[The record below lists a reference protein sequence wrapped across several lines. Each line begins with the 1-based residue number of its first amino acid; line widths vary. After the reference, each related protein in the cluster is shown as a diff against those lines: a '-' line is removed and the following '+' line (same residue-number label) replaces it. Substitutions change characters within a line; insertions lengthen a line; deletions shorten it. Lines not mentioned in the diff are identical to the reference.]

1 MQAGIDVGM
10 DVDPLPVRVRVCDGE
25 DVTSYAAR
33 LATANGLTVH
43 DIETALR
50 PRGLLT
56 STSPRDS
63 LRLRTWRQ
71 LGQLHPNAFTA
82 PYEVEQTWV
91 TSRPLCLACTRGA
104 PVVGRRGNAGWVCL
118 RHRRWFGVPQHD
130 ISVRPVLLQAERSFR
145 RRLVP
150 RGVLFDSP
158 AMLFALELARLG
170 ELTTPPRRR
179 RTTPHTWEPTPDLY
193 PSQVAWATRLTDPM
207 FLAALSHPYSART
220 RLDALNVAT
229 CDLTDEQAW
238 RTRSRLLRLGEA
250 RRRAWLSAARPML
263 PGFDDDPQ
271 LPPEW
276 PTEPPPGLFDVFLSV
291 L

>member
-1 MQAGIDVGM
+1 MQVGI

-71 LGQLHPNAFTA
+71 LGQLHPSAFTT
-82 PYEVEQTWV
+82 PDEVNQTWV
-91 TSRPLCLACTRGA
+91 TSRPLCLACTRGVPA
-104 PVVGRRGNAGWVCL
+104 VGRRANAGWVCL
-118 RHRRWFGVPQHD
+118 RHRRWLGVPQHD
-130 ISVRPVLLQAERSFR
+130 VSAQPNLLQAGRSFR
-145 RRLVP
+145 RRLLP

-158 AMLFALELARLG
+158 AMLFALELAQLV

-193 PSQVAWATRLTDPM
+193 APQVAWAIRLTDPM

-250 RRRAWLSAARPML
+250 RRRAWLSTARPML
-263 PGFDDDPQ
+263 PGFDDEPQ
-271 LPPEW
+271 LPPE
-276 PTEPPPGLFDVFLSV
+276 PPPGLSDVFLSV